1 MLYSECHDFSIVKV
15 ARKARPSSPVLLGS
29 RTVVQCMHIANMQ
42 MEMMSMRLAI
52 YFHSICMLPSE
63 DGETYMSYFLVR
75 LIKVKEV
82 KLAMKN
88 GNRSAGREYR
98 VNQKLVV

>member
-1 MLYSECHDFSIVKV
+1 M
-15 ARKARPSSPVLLGS
+15 A
-29 RTVVQCMHIANMQ
+29 
-42 MEMMSMRLAI
+42 MMSMRLAI

-63 DGETYMSYFLVR
+63 NGETYMSYFLVR
-75 LIKVKEV
+75 LIKVNVYVV